1 MQSLCIGAKPVEQ
14 LVLDTFPLREDQRH
28 GRQFCRTDTLFDR
41 QLGVIS
47 DQNAPLLPDGCA
59 DKTVFCNVHRL
70 LQKTYIQQPALD
82 ALFDTE
88 AQIDK
93 MRQIQDALLAQ
104 IDYMRTIGADQT
116 DINALAA
123 EYWQI
128 NQDINQLLEERQ
140 EAAWKELE
148 DYVDG
153 LLEKAQQVR
162 DEQLAAIDD
171 QIDALKK
178 RKEEE
183 NEQLT
188 LEEKRLAVQKAMEDL
203 ANARNERTIRQIQAD
218 GSWEWVADA
227 SNVQSAEDALQA
239 AKDDLAEYEKELAY
253 NAVIDALEAQK
264 AMIEAEYDAF
274 EDQWEAIKDSIEQ
287 PSEDIAEI
295 LQEIADVG
303 APAMQNA
310 ISSVTNMLDGLAN
323 YIGMT
328 INTGPVSGVDGLN
341 GGILGGAGS
350 GGLTLG
356 GRYDSA
362 TDYLEVGS

>member
-1 MQSLCIGAKPVEQ
+1 
-14 LVLDTFPLREDQRH
+14 
-28 GRQFCRTDTLFDR
+28 
-41 QLGVIS
+41 
-47 DQNAPLLPDGCA
+47 
-59 DKTVFCNVHRL
+59 
-70 LQKTYIQQPALD
+70 
-82 ALFDTE
+82 
-88 AQIDK
+88 

-188 LEEKRLAVQKAMEDL
+188 LEEKGWLYKRPW
-203 ANARNERTIRQIQAD
+203 RT
-218 GSWEWVADA
+218 
-227 SNVQSAEDALQA
+227 
-239 AKDDLAEYEKELAY
+239 
-253 NAVIDALEAQK
+253 
-264 AMIEAEYDAF
+264 
-274 EDQWEAIKDSIEQ
+274 
-287 PSEDIAEI
+287 
-295 LQEIADVG
+295 
-303 APAMQNA
+303 
-310 ISSVTNMLDGLAN
+310 
-323 YIGMT
+323 
-328 INTGPVSGVDGLN
+328 
-341 GGILGGAGS
+341 
-350 GGLTLG
+350 
-356 GRYDSA
+356 
-362 TDYLEVGS
+362 